1 MVKDRVIDMGDFT
14 CLAMTIKP
22 PEFFHH
28 CWEMVFFNEVAF
40 QEMTVVQSEF
50 AGSRVSISRFY
61 RQLFFN
67 AKGFKQELF

>member
-1 MVKDRVIDMGDFT
+1 MVKDCAIDMGDFT
-14 CLAMTIKP
+14 RLAMTIKP
-22 PEFFHH
+22 PELFHH
-28 CWEMVFFNEVAF
+28 LGEMVFFDEVAF

-67 AKGFKQELF
+67 AKGFKKELF